1 MAGTKVITGKV
12 RFSYVSIFQKKSFN
26 GEDGKYQIT
35 LLIPKS
41 DKKTVSKIK
50 AAIKAATDEGI
61 TSKWNGKK
69 PGKLWNPLQDGDE
82 DGKAEANPE
91 YEGMYFVCAKSTSR
105 PGIVDKD
112 LNEILD
118 PDEVY
123 SGAYGRASIT
133 FYPYNNSSNGI
144 AAALNNVQKLADG
157 DRLGSARATAEEDF
171 GDDED
176 FDEEEDF

>member
-82 DGKAEANPE
+82 DGKAETNPE
-91 YEGMYFVCAKSTSR
+91 YEGMYFVCAKSNSR

>member
-26 GEDGKYQIT
+26 GEDGKYRIT

-82 DGKAEANPE
+82 DKAETNPE
-91 YEGMYFVCAKSTSR
+91 YAGMYYVCAKSNSR

>member
-1 MAGTKVITGKV
+1 MSTKVVTGKV
-12 RFSYVSIFQKKSFN
+12 RFSYVNIFQKKSFN

-50 AAIKAATDEGI
+50 AAINEATTEGI
-61 TSKWNGKK
+61 SSKWNGKK

-82 DGKAEANPE
+82 DKADTNPE
-91 YEGMYFVCAKSTSR
+91 YAGMYFVCAKSNSR
-105 PGIVDKD
+105 PGIVDRD

-118 PDEVY
+118 PDDVY
-123 SGAYGRASIT
+123 SGCYGRASIT

-157 DRLGSARATAEEDF
+157 DHLGGARATAEEDF
-171 GDDED
+171 GDDD
-176 FDEEEDF
+176 FEDEEEDF

>member
-1 MAGTKVITGKV
+1 
-12 RFSYVSIFQKKSFN
+12 VSIFQKKSFN

-82 DGKAEANPE
+82 DGKAETNPE
-91 YEGMYFVCAKSTSR
+91 YEGMYFVCAKSNSR

>member
-1 MAGTKVITGKV
+1 MSTKVVTGKV
-12 RFSYVSIFQKKSFN
+12 RFSYVNIFQKKSFS

-41 DKKTVSKIK
+41 DKKTIKKIK
-50 AAIKAATDEGI
+50 AAIAEATTEGI
-61 TSKWNGKK
+61 SSKWNGKK

-82 DGKAEANPE
+82 DKADTNPE
-91 YEGMYFVCAKSTSR
+91 YAGMYFVCAKSNSR
-105 PGIVDKD
+105 PGIVDRD

-118 PDEVY
+118 PDDVY
-123 SGAYGRASIT
+123 SGCYGRASIT

-157 DRLGSARATAEEDF
+157 DRLGGARATAEEDF
-171 GDDED
+171 GDDD
-176 FDEEEDF
+176 FEDEEEDF

>member
-1 MAGTKVITGKV
+1 MSTKVVTGKV
-12 RFSYVSIFQKKSFN
+12 RFSYVNIFQKKSFN

-41 DKKTVSKIK
+41 DKKTVSEIK
-50 AAIKAATDEGI
+50 AAINEATTEGI
-61 TSKWNGKK
+61 SSKWNGKK

-82 DGKAEANPE
+82 DKADTNPE
-91 YEGMYFVCAKSTSR
+91 YAGMYFVCAKSNSR

-118 PDEVY
+118 PDDVY
-123 SGAYGRASIT
+123 SGCYGRASVT

-157 DRLGSARATAEEDF
+157 DRLGGARATAEEDF
-171 GDDED
+171 GDDD
-176 FDEEEDF
+176 FEDEEEDF